1 MARDLIYA
9 ILVLVS
15 ILVTIQS
22 SHTLYLTLY
31 TWNQPRSEASAP
43 AAFRSPGLSFTVM
56 LPCRHEEAVIQA
68 TMGRVAGANYPP
80 QLIQVSVASSADD
93 GGSIANAEEKIDALR
108 LEALQNVSHLG
119 FHHGP
124 RNKPHPPHCAI

>member
-80 QLIQVSVASSADD
+80 QLIQVLVVCSADD
-93 GGSIANAEEKIDALR
+93 GGTIGQAQQKNQSLR
-108 LEALQNVSHLG
+108 PYGLEHLSLG
-119 FHHGP
+119 VFHHSP
-124 RNKPHPPHCAI
+124 LH

>member
-43 AAFRSPGLSFTVM
+43 AAFRSPGLSFTGM
-56 LPCRHEEAVIQA
+56 LPGRHESAVIQP
-68 TMGRVAGANYPP
+68 TMGRVAGPNSPP
-80 QLIQVSVASSADD
+80 QLIAAVVFCSADD
-93 GGSIANAEEKIDALR
+93 GGSLGKADQKNALR
-108 LEALQNVSHLG
+108 MREGRADAT
-119 FHHGP
+119 F
-124 RNKPHPPHCAI
+124 